1 MFKIETEKQAE
12 EEIRKRIY
20 YLKKAYENKQSKY
33 IKKLINKIES
43 CTMYEPCMS
52 MACAQCQ
59 TARRLKYLVMWRQ
72 YFQDNKDYKLVTLI
86 FYRDIISTKDL
97 RTWTPGLLKERLRKI
112 LSRIGFNRPI
122 TGGFDMDYHRYT
134 HAPKESHWM
143 PHFHLLIPNE
153 PKKLE
158 KLRAYMLK
166 DNNLY
171 VRKGRKNRP
180 MRIDDIDNI
189 LPVLSYCVKGF
200 WQEIPWFVNEEG
212 KLKKVNRKRRIKNK
226 SVFVKSLLALDRL
239 SESQLNFTMNVQKR

>member
-20 YLKKAYENKQSKY
+20 YLKKTNEKKQSNN
-33 IKKLINKIES
+33 IKLLTDKLES
-43 CTMYEPCMS
+43 CTIHNPCGS
-52 MACAQCQ
+52 MACTKCQ
-59 TARRLKYLVMWRQ
+59 TARRLKYLVMWRS
-72 YFQDNKDYKLVTLI
+72 YFQGNKDYKLVTLI
-86 FYRDIISTKDL
+86 FYRDIISIKDL
-97 RTWTPGLLKERLRKI
+97 RTWTPDLLRDRLRKE
-112 LSRIGFNRPI
+112 LSRIGFSRPI

-153 PKKLE
+153 PEKLE

-171 VRKGRKNRP
+171 ARKGRKNRP
-180 MRIDDIDNI
+180 MRIDDIDNFP
-189 LPVLSYCVKGF
+189 PVLSYCVKGF
-200 WQEIPWFVNEEG
+200 WQEIPWFLNEAG

-239 SESQLNFTMNVQKR
+239 SESQLNFNMNVQKV